1 MIYFVQLLMVL
12 GGSWCG
18 AVLSQV
24 FLHSEYTRA
33 ATLVALLPALGAW
46 LLEVQGSTP
55 ERRRLQRWLVLVWLV
70 VLLGCAALAMTD
82 LVVLSDG
89 GRWKRALAV
98 ASFGATLYE
107 LWRLWR
113 TPRVVESNDE
123 AFFTTLPFAT
133 LGEALTAQAKKKG
146 VAREV
151 LVSQLE
157 QAIAKAAPT
166 HFQSERTFE
175 AKYEPKRQTIEL
187 SVVVPVEGGDHH
199 VYLLPWQLEAQEQ
212 ARANDAQYATVVGFE
227 CEGAGFEAV
236 VDRVTREVLG
246 LPKQGPLDELRD
258 DWLRLMNARRFLGRA
273 LKQHLELVAS
283 PQSLPRPIGGHFIV
297 DLAFEGP
304 KFFDSQ
310 TSARAI
316 ERELVVA
323 DRALRVGTVSW
334 TACPVS
340 VLGAPDLP
348 ALEAWVTKWQQPAR
362 DGDGSKLTGSVHRVD
377 LIRFTTGVELTV
389 DFGSAPVS
397 ALEELVVLLRKSGE
411 VSFDHA
417 ALEALQNRRHE
428 GTRDDIVPLVRREG
442 GTLSEHLVGEL
453 WLTYA
458 VESRQSFAGMSPHE
472 AQELGLGPGS
482 LRALS
487 IENLRKRLPP
497 VRISGHSGVYLLTLP
512 GEGGFFE
519 ASLLLLDEVWTE
531 QLAPLI
537 KGDPVVCIPF
547 RDLVFVTGSED
558 AAGLARLQELVA
570 DTQGKD
576 LEYPLSTQVL
586 VRREGQWRVR

>member
-1 MIYFVQLLMVL
+1 MFLVKLLMVL

-18 AVLSQV
+18 AVLAQV
-24 FLHSEYTRA
+24 FLNGEHVRVASA
-33 ATLVALLPALGAW
+33 VALLAPLAAW
-46 LLEVQGSTP
+46 LLDAEDASP
-55 ERRRLQRWLVLVWLV
+55 RRRRLQLGLTLVWLV
-70 VLLGCAALAMTD
+70 VLLGCAALATTD
-82 LVVLSDG
+82 LVVLSEG
-89 GRWKRALAV
+89 GRWKRVFAV
-98 ASFGATLYE
+98 LSFFATVYE
-107 LWRLWR
+107 LRRLWR
-113 TPRVVESNDE
+113 APASGEASDE
-123 AFFTTLPFAT
+123 AFSTTLPFAT
-133 LGEALTAQAKKKG
+133 LGEALTAQAQKKG
-146 VAREV
+146 VARNE
-151 LVSQLE
+151 LITQLE
-157 QAIAKAAPT
+157 QAVAKAAPT
-166 HFQSERTFE
+166 HFQSERVFE
-175 AKYEPKRQTIEL
+175 AKYEPRRQTIEL
-187 SVVVPVEGGDHH
+187 SVVVPVENGDHH
-199 VYLLPWQLEAQEQ
+199 VYLVPWQPEADEQ
-212 ARANDAQYATVVGFE
+212 ARANDAEYGARVGFKVE
-227 CEGAGFEAV
+227 DSGFGAV

-246 LPKQGPLDELRD
+246 LPKQSPLDELRD
-258 DWLRLMNARRFLGRA
+258 DWLRQTNARRFLARG
-273 LKQHLELVAS
+273 LKCHLELVVE

-304 KFFDSQ
+304 KFFD
-310 TSARAI
+310 TRTTPRAI

-323 DRALRVGTVSW
+323 DRLLRVGTISW

-340 VLGAPDLP
+340 VLGTPDLP
-348 ALEAWVTKWQQPAR
+348 ALEAWVTKWQRPAR
-362 DGDGSKLTGSVHRVD
+362 EGDGSKLTGSVHKVE
-377 LIRFTTGVELTV
+377 LIRFTSGFELTV

-397 ALEELVVLLRKSGE
+397 AVEELVVLLRKSGE
-411 VSFDHA
+411 VSFDQA
-417 ALEALQNRRHE
+417 ALHALMKRRHE

-453 WLTYA
+453 WVTYA

-487 IENLRKRLPP
+487 IENLRKRVPP
-497 VRISGHSGVYLLTLP
+497 VHITGHSGVYLLSLP

-531 QLAPLI
+531 QVAPLI

-576 LEYPLSTQVL
+576 LEHPLSLQVL
-586 VRREGQWRVR
+586 VRREGHWRVR